1 MTSWKT
7 TTTKKKLR
15 KQKMISD
22 KSKLLAVLIGFL
34 IGGVAI
40 ASYDRNVA
48 FKGYYQVQEVNI
60 GGFLIKGG
68 KIYSLTELLHDEGEL
83 RKVTK

>member
-1 MTSWKT
+1 
-7 TTTKKKLR
+7 
-15 KQKMISD
+15 MISD

-48 FKGYYQVQEVNI
+48 FKGFYQVQEVNI
-60 GGFLIKGG
+60 GGFLIKNG
-68 KIYSLTELLHDEGEL
+68 KIYSLVELLHDEGEL